1 MATVREYYYYYY
13 RKINLFNNFYLRLFL
28 RHLAHFLHIHLYWI
42 VSRVKSNGMIFF
54 FQMHIHFKGTI
65 VVTSSRVLWSTMWN
79 ITLFIWFV
87 NRTRNFISTRLLGR
101 FAPIFYFNLN
111 CVFICKYL
119 LFPQYKAKINKK
131 LADFII
137 FFRWFQNSIIHK
149 PVLGSREVPNKIWA
163 RSVQPF
169 WRLLDTNKQI
179 PTQKDRQ
186 A

>member
-1 MATVREYYYYYY
+1 MAAVQEYYCYYY

-101 FAPIFYFNLN
+101 FAPIFYFN
-111 CVFICKYL
+111 CEHV
-119 LFPQYKAKINKK
+119 LFVYILKQRRKK
-131 LADFII
+131 FADFQEFK
-137 FFRWFQNSIIHK
+137 FFTKLKTFKTFFYHS
-149 PVLGSREVPNKIWA
+149 
-163 RSVQPF
+163 
-169 WRLLDTNKQI
+169 
-179 PTQKDRQ
+179 
-186 A
+186 

>member
-1 MATVREYYYYYY
+1 MAAVQEYYYYYY

-87 NRTRNFISTRLLGR
+87 NRTRN
-101 FAPIFYFNLN
+101 LN
-111 CVFICKYL
+111 CE
-119 LFPQYKAKINKK
+119 KK
-131 LADFII
+131 FCGFKKNSRIFKNLI
-137 FFRWFQNSIIHK
+137 FFTKFKTFKTHFFNFYR
-149 PVLGSREVPNKIWA
+149 
-163 RSVQPF
+163 
-169 WRLLDTNKQI
+169 
-179 PTQKDRQ
+179 
-186 A
+186 